1 MASIVSGDV
10 QAKTTNGEFA
20 GQRYEAPR
28 RAPWTEYLS
37 VFDMSRDDLRLT
49 DKPGKAVIYMQIFV
63 RPGMA

>member
-1 MASIVSGDV
+1 MTRD
-10 QAKTTNGEFA
+10 GEFA

-37 VFDMSRDDLRLT
+37 VFDMSRDDLRVADT
-49 DKPGKAVIYMQIFV
+49 PGKAVIYMQIFV